1 MRKKNRIPAILAL
14 ALALTLP
21 TLAQSAQTP
30 HPAQPEAAKTDTQK
44 PTPPV
49 DPNKTYLLHEEYV
62 AKTAE
67 LRGKAIAKQAELETL
82 LATKPDNEA
91 AVKKLVAEIAAL
103 RGQLLEQ
110 TTLFRIRFAK
120 ETGLPIRLT
129 RGMNGLG
136 FHGGQGGMMQ
146 GMADKDCMAGKDM
159 MMGKGMGMGMGMM
172 MGKDMTG
179 APGMGHDMPMAPGM
193 PMPTAPAKADDAA
206 KVPAAQ

>member
-1 MRKKNRIPAILAL
+1 MRKSNRIPAILAL
-14 ALALTLP
+14 TLALTLP

-30 HPAQPEAAKTDTQK
+30 HAAQPDATKTTTQK

-67 LRGKAIAKQAELETL
+67 LRGKVIARQAELETL

-91 AVKKLVAEIAAL
+91 AVKKLVAEITTL

-120 ETGLPIRLT
+120 ETGTPMRMT

-146 GMADKDCMAGKDM
+146 GMAGQDCMSGK
-159 MMGKGMGMGMGMM
+159 GMGMGMM
-172 MGKDMTG
+172 MGKNRMG
-179 APGMGHDMPMAPGM
+179 AMGMMQGPGHDMPMAPGM

-206 KVPAAQ
+206 KAPAAQ